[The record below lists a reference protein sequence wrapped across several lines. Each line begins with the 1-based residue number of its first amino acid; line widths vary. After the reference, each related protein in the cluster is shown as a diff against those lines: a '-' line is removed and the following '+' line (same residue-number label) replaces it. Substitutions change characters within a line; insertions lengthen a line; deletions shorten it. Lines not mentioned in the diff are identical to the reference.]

1 MLSKPDL
8 VVEATMDA
16 VRERV
21 KTLYGTQDNSQRTIK
36 ILEQKLLE
44 GNVLEPVLDLLYV
57 SVKTLVQIFIRSS
70 YIVTDLNKY

>member
-1 MLSKPDL
+1 MIYRFICFILINLFVGNMANMLSKPDL
-8 VVEATMDA
+8 VVEATMEA

-44 GNVLEPVLDLLYV
+44 GNC
-57 SVKTLVQIFIRSS
+57 T
-70 YIVTDLNKY
+70 